1 MRKRNFEGDYNLLFE
16 KQREYEEHIKSYHNA
31 QTQGDDNQPKETD
44 DDNQEKVDNKD

>member
-31 QTQGDDNQPKETD
+31 EGEGKDNQPKEKND
-44 DDNQEKVDNKD
+44 DKQETVENKD